1 MKKFLLGAAVVC
13 LALTS
18 CVKDEPKAQLVRR
31 AVTFDA
37 PVMYGNE
44 ATRATV
50 YGEIGQLTENG
61 NTYTYPSAEKFV
73 LFAVGHTENFTS
85 WDDAYEAVFSGDTLA
100 YDFNVDGWAPKT
112 DDDNYYYW
120 EEGRM
125 FSYAACSPADL
136 EQAHWAGA
144 NKRTYGG
151 EGLSIE
157 NFRVADDASKQYDLL
172 FSTRVCNATAGDMN
186 HNAQYYSGLPV
197 KFQHALSSIRF
208 SIANSSAESVHLTGI
223 TVSGVKYQGNF
234 NENIVEDDQA
244 PTLYDREE
252 GGNVSP
258 EWTVDDVLVANPY
271 VAFEGNIQFFEEPRY
286 VSQLVSQAGSSSNVC
301 NQLLLMPQE
310 LTDDAVVT
318 VKYIV
323 NGRANSKTVNLKGL
337 QSYKKVNNEDVVTGT
352 VSSWEMGKRYTYRL
366 SYSSA
371 TADRDKIYFSP
382 STDEWQDVDVIIVNL

>member
-44 ATRATV
+44 MTRANV
-50 YGEIGQLTENG
+50 YGEIGSHTENG
-61 NTYTYPSAEKFV
+61 STYTYPSAEEFV
-73 LFAVGHTENFTS
+73 IYAVGHTSDFTS
-85 WDDAYEAVFSGDTLA
+85 WDDATPAAFSGMSLA
-100 YDFNVDGWAPKT
+100 YDLNVDGWAPKT
-112 DDDNYYYW
+112 DDDHYFYW
-120 EEGRM
+120 EQGRKM
-125 FSYAACSPADL
+125 SYAACSPADL

-144 NKRTYGG
+144 DKRSYDG

-157 NFRVADDASKQYDLL
+157 DFQVSNDASKQYDLL

-208 SIANSSAESVHLTGI
+208 SIANSSEESVHLTSI
-223 TVSGVKYQGNF
+223 TVSGVKYKGNF

-271 VAFEGNIQFFEEPRY
+271 VAFEGNIQFYEEPRY
-286 VSQLVSQAGSSSNVC
+286 VSQIVSQVGGSGNVC

-318 VKYIV
+318 VNYKV

-366 SYSSA
+366 YYSSA
-371 TADRDKIYFSP
+371 TADRDKIYFAP